1 MFAGCI
7 VLGGLALGEF
17 DVTIMVYDEPGRPIP
32 IIADVDVLVAEGGP
46 AGVCAAVGAA
56 RAGARTFLV
65 ERHGFLGGMWTAGM
79 VLTLAGFNSWLRPY
93 HRCVDGV
100 AGEWIRRAAAQNGC
114 QDHTGFVLNSD
125 PEVMKRVA
133 DAMIADAGVEMLL
146 HCWSAAPI
154 MENGSVRGLC
164 VENVDGRQAIR
175 ARVVID
181 CTGDGDVMAR
191 AGADWTKGDAL
202 QPMTMAFRMGN
213 VHIATSNDIAAPVSP
228 PIGPEPGLLGE
239 PTLSQYASVR
249 QDVIVDA
256 AHMQAGRDAG
266 RLPRYGGPWF
276 GGLERDVVW
285 VNSTRV
291 VGDASDARDLT
302 RAEVQGRAETA
313 TIAAYMTRHL
323 PGFEAARLLHTGTQI
338 GVRETRRL
346 RGVHVLTGDDIRHR
360 RDCHDGIALGCWPI
374 DVHPTAEKVGHH
386 AMYVP
391 LPYRIPYRTMLPTNV
406 GGLLVAG
413 RCFSSDRNALG
424 SARVGATC
432 AALGHAAGVAAALAT
447 KARIEP
453 AAVDAT
459 RLRAGLRD
467 QSAMIDYP
475 A

>member
-1 MFAGCI
+1 MTVSVFK
-7 VLGGLALGEF
+7 
-17 DVTIMVYDEPGRPIP
+17 EPARDIP
-32 IIADVDVLVAEGGP
+32 VIADVDVLVAGGGP

-100 AGEWIRRAAAQNGC
+100 AGEWIKRAAAQGGC

-133 DAMIADAGVEMLL
+133 DELIAEAGVQMLL
-146 HCWSAAPI
+146 HCWSADPI
-154 MENGSVRGLC
+154 MEDGAVRGLC
-164 VENVDGRQAIR
+164 VENVDGRRAIR

-181 CTGDGDVMAR
+181 CTGDGEVMAR
-191 AGADWTKGDAL
+191 AGADWTKGQSL

-213 VHIATSNDIAAPVSP
+213 VHIQTDNDISAPVSP
-228 PIGPEPGLLGE
+228 PIGPEAGYLRE

-256 AHMQAGRDAG
+256 EHMKAEREAG

-276 GGLERDVVW
+276 GGLEPDVVW

-291 VGDASDARDLT
+291 VGDASDANELT
-302 RAEVQGRAETA
+302 RAEVQGRRETA
-313 TIAAYMTRHL
+313 QIADYFVRNL
-323 PGFEAARLLHTGTQI
+323 PGFEEARLLHTGTQI

-346 RGVHVLTGDDIRHR
+346 RGAYTLTGDDILQRNEC
-360 RDCHDGIALGCWPI
+360 DDGIALGCWPI
-374 DVHPTAEKVGHH
+374 DIHPTAEKVGHH

-391 LPYRIPYRTMLPTNV
+391 LPYRIPYRTMLPQDV

-413 RCFSSDRNALG
+413 RCFSADRDALG

-432 AALGHAAGVAAALAT
+432 AALGHAAGVAAAIAA
-447 KARIEP
+447 KEGVEP
-453 AAVDAT
+453 AGVDVT
-459 RLRAGLRD
+459 RLRYGLRE
-467 QSAMIDYP
+467 QSAMVDYP

>member
-1 MFAGCI
+1 MTGSVFRQPAR
-7 VLGGLALGEF
+7 
-17 DVTIMVYDEPGRPIP
+17 DVPV
-32 IIADVDVLVAEGGP
+32 IADVDVLVAGGGP

-56 RAGARTFLV
+56 RAGARVFLV

-100 AGEWIRRAAAQNGC
+100 AGEWIRRAAAQGGC

-133 DAMIADAGVEMLL
+133 DELVAEAGVEMLL
-146 HCWSAAPI
+146 HCWGADPI
-154 MENGSVRGLC
+154 MEDGAVRGLC

-175 ARVVID
+175 ARVVVD

-191 AGADWTKGDAL
+191 AGAAWTKGQSL

-213 VHIATSNDIAAPVSP
+213 VHIVTDNDISAPVSP
-228 PIGPEPGLLGE
+228 PIGPEPGYLRE

-249 QDVIVDA
+249 QDVTVDA
-256 AHMQAGRDAG
+256 DHMKAEREAG

-276 GGLERDVVW
+276 GGLDRDVIW

-291 VGDASDARDLT
+291 VGDASDAKDLT
-302 RAEVQGRAETA
+302 RAEVQGRRETA
-313 TIAAYMTRHL
+313 EIADYFARNL
-323 PGFEAARLLHTGTQI
+323 PGFEDARLLHTATQI

-346 RGVHVLTGDDIRHR
+346 KGVYTLTGEDILQR
-360 RDCHDGIALGCWPI
+360 RECGDGIALGCWPI
-374 DVHPTAEKVGHH
+374 DVHPTVEKVGHH

-391 LPYRIPYRTMLPTNV
+391 LPYRIPYRTMLPVGV

-413 RCFSSDRNALG
+413 RCFSSDRDALG

-432 AALGHAAGVAAALAT
+432 AALGHAAGVAAALA
-447 KARIEP
+447 ASDGVEP
-453 AAVDAT
+453 EAVEAS
-459 RLRAGLRD
+459 RLREVLRA
-467 QSAMIDYP
+467 QSAIVDYP
-475 A
+475 G

>member
-1 MFAGCI
+1 MEEI
-7 VLGGLALGEF
+7 VMQTSF
-17 DVTIMVYDEPGRPIP
+17 YREPSRELPILEE
-32 IIADVDVLVAEGGP
+32 VDVLVVGGGP

-100 AGEWIRRAAAQNGC
+100 AGEWIRRAAAEGGC
-114 QDHTGFVLNSD
+114 QDHSGFVLNSD

-133 DAMIADAGVEMLL
+133 DTMVEEAGVRMLL
-146 HCWSAAPI
+146 HCWGADPI
-154 MENGSVRGLC
+154 VEDGIVRGLA
-164 VENVDGRQAIR
+164 VENVDGRCAIR
-175 ARVVID
+175 AKVTID

-191 AGADWTKGDAL
+191 AGASWTKGQSL

-213 VHIATSNDIAAPVSP
+213 VHIVTDNDISAPVSP
-228 PIGPEPGLLGE
+228 PIGPEPGYLRE
-239 PTLSQYASVR
+239 PVLSQYASVR
-249 QDVIVDA
+249 QDVIVDSE
-256 AHMQAGRDAG
+256 HMKAERAAG

-276 GGLERDVVW
+276 GGLEPDVVW

-291 VGDASDARDLT
+291 VGDASSAADLT
-302 RAEVQGRAETA
+302 RAEIEGRRESAQ
-313 TIAAYMTRHL
+313 IADYFVRHL
-323 PGFEAARLLHTGTQI
+323 PGFGEARLIHTGTQI

-346 RGVHVLTGDDIRHR
+346 SGRYTLTGKDILERSEFA
-360 RDCHDGIALGCWPI
+360 DGIALGCWPI
-374 DVHPTAEKVGHH
+374 DIHPTKEDVGHH

-391 LPYRIPYRTMLPTNV
+391 LPYQIPYRTLVPKDV

-413 RCFSSDRNALG
+413 RCFSADRDALG

-432 AALGHAAGVAAALAT
+432 AALGQAAGVAAALSA
-447 KARIEP
+447 KNSMEP
-453 AAVDAT
+453 GEVDV
-459 RLRAGLRD
+459 RQVQDGLRSQAGLV
-467 QSAMIDYP
+467 DYP